1 LPQVQETTDKPWLE
15 RGWLLLGY
23 IVVSVFLGWL
33 LAMLVGQK
41 AFLPIITAL
50 LIYPV
55 FANRVMQGRL
65 GAAAG
70 WAMVWAV
77 AMTVVGILFTIIWP
91 RLFTG
96 EWAGRVD
103 QAVERGGEYTK
114 SMFVWIATG
123 IGAESDPS
131 RFIPVHL
138 RNLGMFTLASLISG
152 GALGLAFG
160 AVQLNLMNF
169 YVGMFTSYSHQPLLA
184 AFLAWPPYAIM
195 RVVGYILLATGLST
209 PAICW
214 ATKRC
219 IPWKK
224 ASRFFLLGLA
234 LTLLDILVKWLVAPL
249 WREILIGL
257 APSFAGG
264 IS

>member
-1 LPQVQETTDKPWLE
+1 MPNEQDTMDKPWLE

-23 IVVSVFLGWL
+23 IFISTFLGWL
-33 LAMLVGQK
+33 LAILVGQK
-41 AFLPIITAL
+41 VFLPIITAL
-50 LIYPV
+50 LIYPI

-70 WAMVWAV
+70 WAMVWAL
-77 AMTVVGILFTIIWP
+77 AMTVAGILFTILWP

-103 QAVERGGEYTK
+103 AAVERGGDYTK

-123 IGAESDPS
+123 VGAESDPS

-138 RNLGMFTLASLISG
+138 RNLGMFSLASIISG

-169 YVGMFTSYSHQPLLA
+169 YVGMFTAYSHQPLLA
-184 AFLAWPPYAIM
+184 AFLAWPPYAVM
-195 RVVGYILLATGLST
+195 RVVGYILLATGFST

-214 ATKRC
+214 ATKKC

-224 ASRFFLLGLA
+224 AWRFFGMGLA
-234 LTLLDILVKWLVAPL
+234 LVLLDILLKWLVAPL

-257 APSFAGG
+257 APTFAGG